1 MAVNFGRTA
10 RWITICLVG
19 FALGCS
25 LGNVAASSVPEVFP
39 TPVYRVPI
47 GLELEEAKR
56 SIQQLEYHLQQV
68 QLIRRMIETGDW
80 AGLGRMVGS
89 PNLTGLIDQLEL
101 TLRITKKSINDFK
114 NLNPAYE
121 SVDAASAADYAR
133 KLAEQSRIAAKG
145 RSQILKIMTERY
157 ADSVVDENGELVEYQ
172 RGNSMPAYVEYAT
185 EANINIGE
193 ELARFNQD
201 PEAGLMRAMQLNTQ
215 VELMNHA
222 VLVKMLQNLS
232 DQNRLLTLL
241 VGAVAGTD

>member
-1 MAVNFGRTA
+1 MAVKFGHAA
-10 RWITICLVG
+10 RWIAVCLVG

-25 LGNVAASSVPEVFP
+25 LGNVAAGSVPEIAPV
-39 TPVYRVPI
+39 PVYRIPL

-56 SIQQLEYHLQQV
+56 SIQQLEYHLQQI

-80 AGLGRMVGS
+80 AGLGRMVGN

-101 TLRITKKSINDFK
+101 TMRTTKKTINDFK
-114 NLNPAYE
+114 YLNPAYE
-121 SVDAASAADYAR
+121 SVEAASAADYAR
-133 KLAEQSRIAAKG
+133 KLAAQSRIAAKG
-145 RSQILKIMTERY
+145 RSQILTVMTERY
-157 ADSVVDENGELVEYQ
+157 ADSVVDENGELVKYQ

-185 EANINIGE
+185 EANINLGA
-193 ELARFNQD
+193 ELAKINQD

-222 VLVKMLQNLS
+222 TLVKMLQNLN

-241 VGAVAGTD
+241 VGAIAGAD